1 MNLGTILSVI
11 AVIECASLSFAAEDP
26 RCIAEFKAEEAR
38 IVRDAGQAAAANPP
52 GRDPK
57 AQQQFMIPIHDALK
71 AAAERAEKCL
81 EDSRRAF
88 YRENS
93 ATIDLRIKQCADKA
107 DRQVSELRQRSA
119 GRAGLSFSEQT
130 ALRNE
135 ENRISEE
142 RMECMRRASGLL

>member
-1 MNLGTILSVI
+1 MKLKTILSVI
-11 AVIECASLSFAAEDP
+11 ILAGFASLSFAAEDP

-38 IVRDAGQAAAANPP
+38 IVREAGQADAVNPP
-52 GRDPK
+52 GRDPE

-71 AAAERAEKCL
+71 AAAERAKKCQ

-93 ATIDLRIKQCADKA
+93 AAIDLRIKQCADKA
-107 DRQVSELRQRSA
+107 DRQISELRQRSA

-130 ALRNE
+130 ALRSE

-142 RMECMRRASGLL
+142 RMECMRRASELQ